1 MAPFQAGSPTGDT
14 AAAGSPS
21 GDTAGGATEA
31 GSPSGD
37 TALQVVLPGILQFAP
52 SQTGSPTGDTV
63 AAGSPSGD
71 TAGGFSTFFPCGSSY
86 RLAFIIIFRRQ
97 AVPCSNYFRPG
108 CLVPPPRKRMLNVI
122 KYGCIYGYPSESW
135 LHPELSLTHY
145 FKDVLCIK
153 T

>member
-21 GDTAGGATEA
+21 GDTAGGAAEA

-37 TALQVVLPGILQFAP
+37 TALQVVLPGILQLAP

-71 TAGGFSTFFPCGSSY
+71 TAGGFSIFFPSVQ
-86 RLAFIIIFRRQ
+86 LAFRIFLAIRLLRQ
-97 AVPCSNYFRPG
+97 ECRYSR
-108 CLVPPPRKRMLNVI
+108 I
-122 KYGCIYGYPSESW
+122 
-135 LHPELSLTHY
+135 
-145 FKDVLCIK
+145 
-153 T
+153 

>member
-71 TAGGFSTFFPCGSSY
+71 TAGGFSIKPASIIVDPRFIFSGVQPAFCKNLAGT
-86 RLAFIIIFRRQ
+86 RLHVEVLT
-97 AVPCSNYFRPG
+97 VPWS
-108 CLVPPPRKRMLNVI
+108 
-122 KYGCIYGYPSESW
+122 
-135 LHPELSLTHY
+135 
-145 FKDVLCIK
+145 
-153 T
+153 

>member
-71 TAGGFSTFFPCGSSY
+71 TAGGFSIKPASIIRPALHFLRRPAGILQESGRHALARGSAHST
-86 RLAFIIIFRRQ
+86 
-97 AVPCSNYFRPG
+97 V
-108 CLVPPPRKRMLNVI
+108 VI
-122 KYGCIYGYPSESW
+122 
-135 LHPELSLTHY
+135 
-145 FKDVLCIK
+145 VAA
-153 T
+153 